1 MKVTISQVKQIVT
14 EELQRI
20 HKIEELNERR
30 KSIETEL
37 GGILN
42 EFTIV
47 SPGDKAT
54 LKHLTK
60 NGKSYLESLAKLA
73 KKYPESK
80 FGKLIA
86 KFATL
91 QKEAEGEL
99 SGIAFSG
106 EGKPE
111 APEEGVA
118 PGTPK
123 ATVTPVQVPAG
134 VPASIAKT
142 VGAQEVEEGVGLS
155 LINKNGVNAKP
166 TFIKKKINEDAV
178 DEANFLKRGLN
189 SVGKALSI
197 GDRATDANSYSNSS
211 LGKLN
216 SKNIKY
222 VANYIQGKNTSIGVP
237 TRQNITRELKD
248 IATDIKS
255 VLDKGKQN
263 SLLKNAY
270 DKLNN
275 IVSHPNSYIPNY
287 VQGEKN
293 QYGFIL
299 EALKEL
305 YDLTYN
311 EGN

>member
-166 TFIKKKINEDAV
+166 TFIKKIN
-178 DEANFLKRGLN
+178 
-189 SVGKALSI
+189 
-197 GDRATDANSYSNSS
+197 
-211 LGKLN
+211 
-216 SKNIKY
+216 
-222 VANYIQGKNTSIGVP
+222 
-237 TRQNITRELKD
+237 
-248 IATDIKS
+248 
-255 VLDKGKQN
+255 
-263 SLLKNAY
+263 
-270 DKLNN
+270 
-275 IVSHPNSYIPNY
+275 
-287 VQGEKN
+287 
-293 QYGFIL
+293 
-299 EALKEL
+299 
-305 YDLTYN
+305 
-311 EGN
+311 

>member
-1 MKVTISQVKQIVT
+1 M
-14 EELQRI
+14 
-20 HKIEELNERR
+20 
-30 KSIETEL
+30 
-37 GGILN
+37 
-42 EFTIV
+42 
-47 SPGDKAT
+47 
-54 LKHLTK
+54 
-60 NGKSYLESLAKLA
+60 
-73 KKYPESK
+73 
-80 FGKLIA
+80 
-86 KFATL
+86 
-91 QKEAEGEL
+91 
-99 SGIAFSG
+99 
-106 EGKPE
+106 
-111 APEEGVA
+111 
-118 PGTPK
+118 
-123 ATVTPVQVPAG
+123 
-134 VPASIAKT
+134 
-142 VGAQEVEEGVGLS
+142 
-155 LINKNGVNAKP
+155 
-166 TFIKKKINEDAV
+166 
-178 DEANFLKRGLN
+178 
-189 SVGKALSI
+189 GKALSI